1 MTCPRHPLAAVHAG
15 HCGACLLEDAF
26 TGPGGS
32 VAGFD
37 RALTIQMP
45 LGESPN
51 SAVFLVR
58 EQGPHAR
65 LLRLKTWRVPAPPG
79 FLAAFERLRTRLRAC
94 RADGIDVPDAA
105 TIDGIGRGLVLSG
118 FRQGLPIVGQVRS
131 GRIHLDDAIALLR
144 RLGAA
149 AGEAHAAGLVHESVG
164 PGNVI
169 ADGRTGYLLDFGL
182 TTLACGPGPVPP
194 AARGDLDG
202 FAALERMV
210 RESADRPAAPPAV

>member
-1 MTCPRHPLAAVHAG
+1 MTCPRHPLATVHAG
-15 HCGACLLEDAF
+15 HCGACLLEDAV
-26 TGPGGS
+26 TGPGGR

-45 LGESPN
+45 LGESRN

-79 FLAAFERLRTRLRAC
+79 FLTAFEALRTRLQNC
-94 RADGIDVPDAA
+94 QADGIDVPDAA
-105 TIDGIGRGLVLSG
+105 TIDSRGRGLVLSE

-131 GRIHLDDAIALLR
+131 GRITVDDAIGLLR

-169 ADGRTGYLLDFGL
+169 SDGRTGYLLDFGL
-182 TTLACGPGPVPP
+182 TTLACGRGPVPP
-194 AARGDLDG
+194 SPRADLDG
-202 FAALERMV
+202 FAALERML
-210 RESADRPAAPPAV
+210 RESPAAEAAPPSV

>member
-1 MTCPRHPLAAVHAG
+1 LAAIHAG

-26 TGPGGS
+26 TGPGGN

-58 EQGPHAR
+58 EHGPHAR

-105 TIDGIGRGLVLSG
+105 TIDGIGRGLVLSE

-131 GRIHLDDAIALLR
+131 GRINVDDAIALLR

-182 TTLACGPGPVPP
+182 TALACGPGLAPP
-194 AARGDLDG
+194 SARGDLDG

-210 RESADRPAAPPAV
+210 RESAARQAAPPAV